1 MIQTNNGDS
10 MYKKYNNN
18 NLKKIEILRFRVLEI
33 FVIVLFSIIGFSLF
47 KVTIMDNEY
56 YTASLKQLTESIVYG
71 QSAPRGRIYDRN
83 YNLLVDNKAVPVIYY
98 KKPDKITTSEEIDS
112 AYNIL
117 KYIEIDSSK
126 LTSTNFKEF
135 WIADNPSLA
144 KEKITDEEWLKL
156 KNRKLTSTDIYYL
169 QISRITDEDLSVYT
183 ENDKDAAYIY
193 YLMNKGY
200 SYEEKIIKEEDISDL
215 EYAYIAENSNNLSG
229 FDVKYSWERVYLYGN
244 VFRTVLG
251 NISSITKEDRE
262 YYLNKGY
269 SLDESVGVSYL
280 EKQYEDILRGEKS
293 TYRVGD
299 NNELSLISDGQR
311 GNDIVLTIDINLQKE
326 VESILT
332 EEILNA
338 KSEANTEYYNHSFVV
353 IQQPNT
359 GEVLAMSGKQAIFKN
374 SKYEIQD
381 YTPGIVTSPMTVGSI
396 VKGASMYVGY
406 INNVISIGEYQQDE
420 CVKLYSVPK
429 KCSWTT
435 LGYINDVTALAQS
448 SNVYQFKIA
457 MKLAGFDYSYN
468 KKFVINNDVFEKY
481 RKTFNEFGL
490 GVKTEIDLPV
500 ESVGNIGK
508 SDSPDLL
515 LNFAIGQ
522 YDTYTTMQLSQYM
535 TTIASDGK
543 RYQPHLLKEVYHST
557 NSSEL
562 GELDYKVE
570 PKVLN
575 ELANVDY
582 IKRIQEGLKAVIS
595 YGTGMN
601 IMGYID
607 NPAGKTGTS
616 ESFLDTNEDGKV
628 DTLTLS
634 KTFAGYAP
642 YDNPTMTLTV
652 TSPDLINPN
661 TNSSYTSY
669 ANNRIARRIATRYFE
684 SYNNN

>member
-1 MIQTNNGDS
+1 
-10 MYKKYNNN
+10 MYKKYNNKS
-18 NLKKIEILRFRVLEI
+18 LKKVEEFRFKFLEI
-33 FVIVLFSIIGFSLF
+33 FIIIIFSIIGFSLV
-47 KVTIMDNEY
+47 KVTIIDNEY
-56 YTASLKQLTESIVYG
+56 YTESLRKLTENVVYG

-98 KKPDKITTSEEIDS
+98 KKPDKVTSKEEIEA
-112 AYNIL
+112 AYKIL
-117 KYIEIDSSK
+117 NYIEIDSSK
-126 LTSTNFKEF
+126 LTNTSFKEF
-135 WIADNPSLA
+135 WIADNPKLA
-144 KEKITDEEWLKL
+144 KDKISEEEWLKL

-169 QISRITDEDLSVYT
+169 QISRITEEDLSVYNET
-183 ENDKDAAYIY
+183 DKNAAYIY

-200 SYEEKIIKEEDISDL
+200 SYEEKIIKKDDISDL
-215 EYAYIAENSNNLSG
+215 EYAYIAENSSNLSG
-229 FDVKYSWERVYLYGN
+229 FDVKYSWERVYLYGD
-244 VFRTVLG
+244 VFRTILG
-251 NISSITKEDRE
+251 NISSITKEDRD
-262 YYLNKGY
+262 YYLDKGY
-269 SLDESVGVSYL
+269 SLDELVGVSYL
-280 EKQYEDILRGEKS
+280 EKQYEDILRGEKA
-293 TYRVGD
+293 TYRVGN
-299 NNELSLISDGQR
+299 NNELVLLSDGKR

-326 VESILT
+326 VEEILS
-332 EEILNA
+332 EEILRA

-353 IQQPNT
+353 IQKPNS
-359 GEVLAMSGKQAIFKN
+359 GEILAMSGKQAVYKN
-374 SKYEIQD
+374 GKYEIYD

-406 INNVISIGEYQQDE
+406 INNVIQIGEFQQDE

-457 MKLAGFDYSYN
+457 MKLAGFNYSYN
-468 KKFVINNDVFEKY
+468 KKFTINNDVFAKY
-481 RKTFNEFGL
+481 RTTFNQFGL

-500 ESVGNIGK
+500 ESVGNIGNN
-508 SDSPDLL
+508 DSPDLL

-535 TTIASDGK
+535 NTIASDGK
-543 RYQPHLLKEVYHST
+543 RYRPHLLKEVYSST
-557 NSSEL
+557 NNNKL

-575 ELANVDY
+575 ILENVSY

-595 YGTGMN
+595 YGTGIN

-628 DTLTLS
+628 DTATLS

-642 YDNPTMTLTV
+642 YDNPKMTLTV
-652 TSPDLINPN
+652 TSPDVINPN
-661 TNSSYTSY
+661 NNSEYTSY
-669 ANNRIARRIATRYFE
+669 ANNRIARRISTRYFE
-684 SYNNN
+684 SYNYD